1 MDTPEHTV
9 AQRPELSHLPGGLRV
24 RLLPLRRSSQAA
36 ALVRVHAG
44 AHDAPAE
51 YPGLA
56 HFLEHLLFL
65 GSERYPLENSLMP
78 FIQGCGGQLNASTRE
93 RHTDFF
99 FQLPAE
105 LLEQGLLRLLD
116 MLARPLLDPVAQLR
130 EREVLQAEYLARA
143 QDSETLCD
151 AALGT
156 LLNVA
161 HPFGGFH
168 AGNRDSLP
176 VEAGEFQQAL
186 RGYHNR
192 FYHSGQFELLLAGPQ
207 SATELQ
213 RLSELASRDLPSAAL
228 LERIPAPLRASASWL
243 DVQIPDGAPG
253 LHLCFMLD
261 ELPEDNAAALDYLA
275 TWISSEMP
283 GSLLANLRAE
293 GLCHGLKWR
302 ESYRYA
308 NQAVVVLALQ
318 LTERGRAQPQ
328 EIISRVLGWL
338 TFFAHADQHE
348 SFEEYRCIR
357 LRSLQ
362 GLAPLEQLRY
372 WVESAAWSA
381 ASEGDSLQRAFDA
394 LMRRISSCEPIVL
407 FTGTDERPALASK
420 GFPVRARREAP
431 RRIESCS
438 LDWRLPEPNTW
449 LKPPAPQ
456 MRGSA
461 ADESSLH
468 WLEVGDCNG
477 QGALYLR
484 WQFAEKPPSVTLWYA
499 LWSTLQPCLW
509 AAKQAGV
516 TLRFEDMG
524 YGWCLSLLGFTE
536 AFPRIVADIGKLL
549 NSPPPGAFAEG
560 IRLAEEAGRSS
571 GDEIL
576 IRQLIR
582 QLPRR
587 LGQCGP
593 SHENKE
599 LEIDQPVLLQHWRTT
614 QRDGLAMGFA
624 SDLADSLAEAMK
636 AMPGLPSDTND
647 TIKPF
652 VGHRWQD
659 VGLRAA
665 DNAVL
670 LFCSLPDSKPETEA
684 GWRLLARLM
693 EGDFFRRLRGEL
705 QLGYAV
711 FCGFRQVAGQGG
723 MLFAVQSPKASA
735 AEILA
740 HVDAFLENFTH
751 KLSELSAERVEQ
763 ASQASS
769 GLLLDNES
777 EIAMERTWQNYLAG
791 RPADHPER
799 AAAAL
804 RKLQLSELCEQL
816 QALREAKGG
825 RLVLAN
831 APPPSEWAQT
841 VRENRPRCSP
851 PR

>member
-1 MDTPEHTV
+1 MDNDIAE
-9 AQRPELSHLPGGLRV
+9 RPELSHLPGGLRI
-24 RLLPLRRSSQAA
+24 RLLPRRRSSQAA

-44 AHDAPAE
+44 AHDAPAA

-65 GSERYPLENSLMP
+65 GSDRYPPEQGLMP
-78 FIQGCGGQLNASTRE
+78 FIQGCGGQLNASPRE

-116 MLARPLLDPVAQLR
+116 MLAHPLLDPAAQLR

-156 LLNVA
+156 LLDVE

-176 VEAGEFQQAL
+176 VEADEFQLAL
-186 RGYHNR
+186 RGYHRR
-192 FYHSGQFELLLAGPQ
+192 FYHAGQIELLLAGPQ
-207 SATELQ
+207 SVTELQ
-213 RLSELASRDLPSAAL
+213 RLSELAARNLPSGAS
-228 LERIPAPLRASASWL
+228 LERAPAPLRASASWL
-243 DVQIPDGAPG
+243 DVQIPNGAPG
-253 LHLCFMLD
+253 LHLCFVLD
-261 ELPEDNAAALDYLA
+261 ELPEDNAVALDYLA

-293 GLCHGLKWR
+293 SFCNGLKWR
-302 ESYRYA
+302 EPYRYA
-308 NQAVVVLALQ
+308 NQAVVVLTLP

-338 TFFAHADQHE
+338 TFFARAGNQRRSH
-348 SFEEYRCIR
+348 EEYRYIR

-362 GLAPLEQLRY
+362 GFTPLEQLRY
-372 WVESAAWSA
+372 WVEPAAWSA
-381 ASEGDSLQRAFDA
+381 ASDGDSLQQAFDA
-394 LMRRISSCEPIVL
+394 LMRRVSACEPIVL
-407 FTGTDERPALASK
+407 FTGSDERPALASK

-431 RRIESCS
+431 RRIEPCS

-461 ADESSLH
+461 ADESSLR
-468 WLEVGDCNG
+468 WKTGDCNG
-477 QGALYLR
+477 QAALYLR
-484 WQFAEKPPSVTLWYA
+484 WQFAETPPCAALWHA

-516 TLRFEDMG
+516 TLRFEDFG
-524 YGWCLSLLGFTE
+524 HAWCLSLLGFAE
-536 AFPRIVADIGKLL
+536 AFPRIVESIGRLL
-549 NSPPPGAFAEG
+549 NNPTSQAFAEG
-560 IRLAEEAGRSS
+560 IRLAGEAGRSS
-571 GDEIL
+571 GDEML

-582 QLPRR
+582 QLPRQ
-587 LGQCGP
+587 LGQRAP
-593 SHENKE
+593 DHEEKE
-599 LEIDQPVLLQHWRTT
+599 LRLDRSMLLHWQTA
-614 QRDGLAMGFA
+614 QRDGLAMGFTG
-624 SDLADSLAEAMK
+624 DLADSLAEAMK
-636 AMPGLPSDTND
+636 AMPGLSGDTNN
-647 TIKPF
+647 TIRPF
-652 VGHRWQD
+652 AGHRWHD
-659 VGLRAA
+659 AGLRAT
-665 DNAVL
+665 DTAVL
-670 LFCSLPDSKPETEA
+670 LFCSLPDANPETEA

-711 FCGFRQVAGQGG
+711 FCGFRQIAGQSGI
-723 MLFAVQSPKASA
+723 LFAVQSPKASA

-740 HVDAFLENFTH
+740 HVGAFLADFTH
-751 KLSELSAERVEQ
+751 PLSDLPAERMAQAVQ
-763 ASQASS
+763 ASTD
-769 GLLLDNES
+769 LLFDNEP
-777 EIAMERTWQNYLAG
+777 EIAMERTWQNHLAG
-791 RPADHPER
+791 QPEDHPQR
-799 AAAAL
+799 VAAAL
-804 RKLQLSELCEQL
+804 RKLQLSDLLGQL
-816 QALREAKGG
+816 QALREAEGG

-831 APPPSEWAQT
+831 APPPSEWTQT